1 MDLWASSGRWE
12 TSSAQTFNHSLH
24 PTFVIFCMN
33 AASMKPPFSVF
44 RLDLPLDA
52 QTFDGLIRS
61 HDNMSLQVLKS
72 QGEDVAVRLA
82 MATMHAYH
90 VSSAKDDLPDAWRVN
105 ESLLNGSPNLLAV
118 STYGAGYDT
127 VDVPGCTRAG
137 VCVFNQ
143 TGSNARAVAE
153 HTLGMMLGLAK
164 RLTEADRRLRRGDH
178 FTRAEGM
185 GFELHGRTLGLV
197 GIGYIGTLVAQLA
210 RAFGMTVIAHDPFL
224 SAKTIKERGAI
235 SVTLDELLAQSEV
248 VSVHCPR
255 DDQTLGMFNASTFAA
270 MKPGAL
276 FVTTARGGIHDE
288 VALYDALRSGH
299 LRGAGLDVWVI
310 EPPPASH
317 PLLSLD
323 QVMATH
329 HTAGVSKDARVQ
341 MATMAATQLAQ
352 VALGESP
359 SRLINPEVW
368 PVFATRFERLMGRP
382 AKPLNP
388 A

>member
-1 MDLWASSGRWE
+1 M
-12 TSSAQTFNHSLH
+12 AQ
-24 PTFVIFCMN
+24 
-33 AASMKPPFSVF
+33 ASMTTSKPIFSVL
-44 RLDLPLDA
+44 RLNLPLDA
-52 QTFDGLIRS
+52 ETFDGLIRS
-61 HDNMSLQVLKS
+61 HPNMSLQVLSS
-72 QGEDVAVRLA
+72 QGEDQAVRLA

-90 VSSAKDDLPDAWRVN
+90 VSSAKDDLPDVWRVN
-105 ESLLNGSPNLLAV
+105 EALLQGSPHLLAV

-127 VDVPGCTRAG
+127 VDVPACTRAG

-178 FTRAEGM
+178 FARAEGM

-224 SAKTIKERGAI
+224 TAQTIEERGAQ
-235 SVTLDELLAQSEV
+235 SVPLSQLLAQSDV

-255 DDQTLGMFNASTFAA
+255 DEQTLGMFNKSAFAA

-288 VALYDALRSGH
+288 AALYDALSSGH

-310 EPPPASH
+310 EPPAASH

-323 QVMATH
+323 QVIATH
-329 HTAGVSKDARVQ
+329 HTAGVSKDARVK

-352 VALGESP
+352 MALGAPP
-359 SRLINPEVW
+359 SRLINSEVW
-368 PVFATRFERLMGRP
+368 PEFAKRFEQRMGRP
-382 AKPLNP
+382 AAPLNP
-388 A
+388 AQSLAPDN

>member
-1 MDLWASSGRWE
+1 MATALSTAP
-12 TSSAQTFNHSLH
+12 QPL
-24 PTFVIFCMN
+24 
-33 AASMKPPFSVF
+33 FSVL

-52 QTFDGLIRS
+52 VTFDGLVRS
-61 HDNMSLQVLKS
+61 HVSMSLQVLNFK
-72 QGEDVAVRLA
+72 GEDQAVRQA
-82 MATMHAYH
+82 MTTMHAYH

-105 ESLLNGSPNLLAV
+105 QALLGGSPQLLAV

-127 VDVPGCTRAG
+127 VDVLACTRAG
-137 VCVFNQ
+137 VAVFNQ
-143 TGSNARAVAE
+143 AGSNARAVAE

-164 RLTEADRRLRRGDH
+164 RLTEADRRLRRGEH

-185 GFELHGRTLGLV
+185 GLELHGRTLGLV
-197 GIGYIGTLVAQLA
+197 GMGYIGTLVAQLA

-224 SAKTIKERGAI
+224 SAQTIQERGAQA
-235 SVTLDELLAQSEV
+235 VTLPALLAQSDV

-255 DDQTLGMFNASTFAA
+255 DEQTLGMFNATTFAS

-288 VALYDALRSGH
+288 AALYEALLSGH
-299 LRGAGLDVWVI
+299 LRGAGLDVWVV
-310 EPPPASH
+310 EPPAASH

-323 QVMATH
+323 QVIATH
-329 HTAGVSKDARVQ
+329 HTAGVSQDARLQ

-352 VALGESP
+352 IAHGKPP

-368 PVFATRFERLMGRP
+368 PVFAKRFEQVMGRP
-382 AKPLNP
+382 VTPLNP

>member
-1 MDLWASSGRWE
+1 MS
-12 TSSAQTFNHSLH
+12 TS
-24 PTFVIFCMN
+24 
-33 AASMKPPFSVF
+33 KPIFSVL

-61 HDNMSLQVLKS
+61 HDTMSLQVLKS
-72 QGEDVAVRLA
+72 QGNHQAVSRA

-105 ESLLNGSPNLLAV
+105 EALLKGSPQLLAV

-127 VDVPGCTRAG
+127 VDVPACTHAG

-143 TGSNARAVAE
+143 AGSNARAVAE
-153 HTLGMMLGLAK
+153 HTLGLMLGLAK
-164 RLTEADRRLRRGDH
+164 RLSEADRRLRRGDH
-178 FTRAEGM
+178 FTRVEGM

-224 SAKTIKERGAI
+224 NAQTIEERGAQ
-235 SVTLDELLAQSEV
+235 SVMLSELLAQSDV

-255 DDQTLGMFNASTFAA
+255 DHQTLGMFNASTFSA

-288 VALYDALRSGH
+288 AALYDALRSGH

-310 EPPPASH
+310 EPPPSSH

-352 VALGESP
+352 IALGEPP
-359 SRLINPEVW
+359 SRMINPEVW
-368 PVFATRFERLMGRP
+368 PEFAKRFEQLMGRP
-382 AKPLNP
+382 AASLNP

>member
-1 MDLWASSGRWE
+1 MPI
-12 TSSAQTFNHSLH
+12 TPH
-24 PTFVIFCMN
+24 PV
-33 AASMKPPFSVF
+33 FSVL
-44 RLDLPLDA
+44 RLDLPLDG
-52 QTFDGLIRS
+52 QTFDYLVRS
-61 HDNMSLQVLKS
+61 HANMRLQVRKS
-72 QGEDVAVRLA
+72 QGEDQAVRHA
-82 MATMHAYH
+82 MGEMNAYH
-90 VSSAKDDLPDAWRVN
+90 VSSAKDDLPVDWRVN
-105 ESLLNGSPNLLAV
+105 EALLEGSPHLLAV

-127 VDVPGCTRAG
+127 VDVPACTRAG

-153 HTLGMMLGLAK
+153 HTLGLMLGLAK
-164 RLTEADRRLRRGDH
+164 RLTEADRRLRRGEH
-178 FTRAEGM
+178 FTRVEGM

-224 SAKTIKERGAI
+224 SAKTIGERGAQ
-235 SVTLDELLAQSEV
+235 SVELSALLARSDV

-255 DDQTLGMFNASTFAA
+255 DKQTLGMFNASTFAA

-288 VALYDALRSGH
+288 AALYDALRSGH
-299 LRGAGLDVWVI
+299 LRGAGLDVWAV
-310 EPPPASH
+310 EPPPPSH

-323 QVMATH
+323 QVIATH
-329 HTAGVSKDARVQ
+329 HTAGVSDDARLQ

-352 VALGESP
+352 IALGEPP

-368 PVFATRFERLMGRP
+368 PEFSRRFAQLMGR
-382 AKPLNP
+382 AAAPLTQRDP
-388 A
+388 TSA